1 MVLEAISDVLM
12 DLLQK
17 LLTLVL
23 FLVLD
28 GDYHESFNYCA
39 EKIEEVDVVHCE
51 DSGTS
56 LVIVRASCCEARG
69 RHMPAELEE
78 LEYRSQLA
86 EDFVVLLV
94 L

>member
-1 MVLEAISDVLM
+1 LLGWSIGLASVAREDVVLEAISDVLM

-17 LLTLVL
+17 LLALVL

-28 GDYHESFNYCA
+28 GYYDKSLNYCA

-51 DSGTS
+51 DSGAG

-69 RHMPAELEE
+69 RHMTAKL
-78 LEYRSQLA
+78 
-86 EDFVVLLV
+86 
-94 L
+94 

>member
-17 LLTLVL
+17 LLALVL

-28 GDYHESFNYCA
+28 GYYDKSLNYCA

-51 DSGTS
+51 DSGAG

-69 RHMPAELEE
+69 RHMTAKL
-78 LEYRSQLA
+78 
-86 EDFVVLLV
+86 
-94 L
+94 